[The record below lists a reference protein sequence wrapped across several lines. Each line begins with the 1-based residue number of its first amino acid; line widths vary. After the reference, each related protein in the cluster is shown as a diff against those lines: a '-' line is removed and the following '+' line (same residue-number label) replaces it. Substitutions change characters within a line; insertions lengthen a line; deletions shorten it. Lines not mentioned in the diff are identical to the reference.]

1 MKRLDRY
8 IIRKYLSTFIF
19 TCLLF
24 SAVAVAID
32 FSEKLEDYREPTWQ
46 EVIFDYYVNFLP
58 FINWQLFPIYT
69 LITVIFFTGRLANN
83 SEIIAILNAGVSF
96 RRLAV
101 PYMLCAAVIATVHF
115 YGNHR
120 WVPNAN
126 KTRVHFEN
134 TYVWKNNFESRTTNI
149 HRYIRPQEKIY
160 IQRFSTVDSSAR
172 YFSVERFEEQDLV
185 YRLVASSAR
194 WNEDEKAWYLNNVVE
209 RTWNEMN
216 ETMAHSR
223 SMTLEI
229 PLGPGDLIRRDNLR
243 ETMTTSELLA
253 FIEQEEL
260 RGAGNLEGFWVE
272 RYRRTSDA
280 FMVFILTMIGLSIA
294 SRKVRGGMGVHLA
307 IGFALGGLYVFI
319 SRFSHVFATMGGLD
333 PAIGVWL
340 PNILFIGVVIALMF
354 KAQK

>member
-1 MKRLDRY
+1 MKKLDRY
-8 IIRKYLSTFIF
+8 IIRKYLSTFLF

-24 SAVAVAID
+24 SAVAIAID
-32 FSEKLEDYREPTWQ
+32 FSEKLDDYREPGWQ
-46 EVIFDYYVNFLP
+46 EVIFDYYLNFIP

-101 PYMLCAAVIATVHF
+101 PYLLCATLIASIH
-115 YGNHR
+115 YLGNHR
-120 WVPNAN
+120 WVPDAN
-126 KTRVHFEN
+126 KTRVAFEN

-149 HRYIRPQEKIY
+149 HRFTDIDEKIY
-160 IQRFSTVDSSAR
+160 IQRFNVADSTAR
-172 YFSVERFEEQDLV
+172 HFSVERFNNQDLI

-194 WNEDEKAWYLNNVVE
+194 WDAKEQKWQLNNITE
-209 RTWNEMN
+209 RTWNGMEETISN
-216 ETMAHSR
+216 ER
-223 SMTLEI
+223 SMLVDLRI
-229 PLGPGDLIRRDNLR
+229 GPGDIIRRDNLR
-243 ETMTTSELLA
+243 ETMTTRELLD
-253 FIEQEEL
+253 FIEQEER

-280 FMVFILTMIGLSIA
+280 FMVYILTLIGLSIS
-294 SRKVRGGMGVHLA
+294 SRKVRGGMGMHLA

-319 SRFSHVFATMGGLD
+319 SRFSHVFATFGGLD
-333 PAIGVWL
+333 PAIGVWM
-340 PNILFIGVVIALMF
+340 PNILFMGVVVALMI